1 MIKIGLTGSIASGKT
16 TASKFISKRIG
27 PLFSADT
34 VVQKLYR
41 RKSFKKKIS
50 KKLNFKSNA
59 NFKNKLKST
68 ILQKKTTLIALEK
81 IIHPVVRR
89 EMFLFLKKN
98 KKKKVLFFEI
108 PLLIESKLEKYFD
121 VVIFIRAKK
130 KIRLKRYMK
139 KRGDPKL
146 FIKLDQHQMKDIKK
160 AKLCDHVVVNN
171 STLKVL
177 KKKLFYIIRLYG
189 NIFRY

>member
-1 MIKIGLTGSIASGKT
+1 MIKVGITGSIASGKT
-16 TASKFISKRIG
+16 TVARMFAGKKY
-27 PLFSADT
+27 PLFDADNE
-34 VVQKLYR
+34 VRRIYKKNVFKEKIRKKFGLKNKKNIKGKIQKV
-41 RKSFKKKIS
+41 I
-50 KKLNFKSNA
+50 
-59 NFKNKLKST
+59 FKNKKN
-68 ILQKKTTLIALEK
+68 LQKLEK
-81 IIHPVVRR
+81 IIHPLVRK
-89 EMFLFLKKN
+89 ELKNFIKKN
-98 KKKKVLFFEI
+98 KRKKVLIFEI

-121 VVIFIRAKK
+121 VVIFIKAKK

-146 FIKLDQHQMKDIKK
+146 FIKLDQHQMKDTKK